1 MNYDRA
7 RLRKLEVKSAAIRRK
22 LQISPPNVVI
32 YKADFNSIDDEMIVV
47 EADGLGGATLKVA
60 EGNYPIDF
68 LCLLEKRFRTEAAAI
83 EAAEKLKKG
92 ACASRL
98 AAVRIFAPE
107 LFVNDA

>member
-1 MNYDRA
+1 MNDRA
-7 RLRKLEVKSAAIRRK
+7 RLRELEAKSAAIRRK
-22 LQISPPNVVI
+22 LHISPPNIVI
-32 YKADFNSIDDEMIVV
+32 YKADFNAIDDEMIVV

-83 EAAEKLKKG
+83 EAAEQLKNRG
-92 ACASRL
+92 CVSRL
-98 AAVRIFAPE
+98 ATVRVFAPE

>member
-1 MNYDRA
+1 MNEDRA

-32 YKADFNSIDDEMIVV
+32 YKADFNAIDDEIIVV

-83 EAAEKLKKG
+83 KAAEQLKKRG
-92 ACASRL
+92 CLNRL

-107 LFVNDA
+107 FFVNDA